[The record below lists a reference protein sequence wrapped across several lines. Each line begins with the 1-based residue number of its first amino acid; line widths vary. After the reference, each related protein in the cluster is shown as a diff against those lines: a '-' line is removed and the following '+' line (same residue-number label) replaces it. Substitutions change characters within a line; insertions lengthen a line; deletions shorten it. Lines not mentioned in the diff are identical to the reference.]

1 MSININPI
9 ETYVPTIYVNNSEPD
24 LDETNLNHAEQALK
38 RVTDAANAAILALES
53 LDSAKIDAA
62 KIVNNLLATDTST
75 VLSGPMGKA
84 LGDRLTAAENL
95 LTKLNGDPLMGAY
108 IQNNVITEWLISRH
122 ASCGFISSSNS
133 SINFPA
139 SATHFFVAVTDFWSI
154 GIIAFPYGKN
164 ETTIYLGQYD
174 KGGKT
179 WRWIAK

>member
-1 MSININPI
+1 M
-9 ETYVPTIYVNNSEPD
+9 V
-24 LDETNLNHAEQALK
+24 
-38 RVTDAANAAILALES
+38 
-53 LDSAKIDAA
+53 
-62 KIVNNLLATDTST
+62 NLL
-75 VLSGPMGKA
+75 LS
-84 LGDRLTAAENL
+84 D
-95 LTKLNGDPLMGAY
+95 LNGDPLMGAY

-174 KGGKT
+174 EGGKT

>member
-95 LTKLNGDPLMGAY
+95 LTRLNGDPLMGAY

-174 KGGKT
+174 EGGKT

>member
-1 MSININPI
+1 M
-9 ETYVPTIYVNNSEPD
+9 V
-24 LDETNLNHAEQALK
+24 
-38 RVTDAANAAILALES
+38 
-53 LDSAKIDAA
+53 
-62 KIVNNLLATDTST
+62 NLL
-75 VLSGPMGKA
+75 LS
-84 LGDRLTAAENL
+84 D
-95 LTKLNGDPLMGAY
+95 LNGDPLMGAY

>member
-95 LTKLNGDPLMGAY
+95 LTKLNGEMKQDSFNLENKPVEQTDLNAIYSGVHRYSNLSKNIPSAY
-108 IQNNVITEWLISRH
+108 N
-122 ASCGFISSSNS
+122 GY
-133 SINFPA
+133 
-139 SATHFFVAVTDFWSI
+139 
-154 GIIAFPYGKN
+154 IIVMKRGGG
-164 ETTIYLGQYD
+164 TLGQ
-174 KGGKT
+174 
-179 WRWIAK
+179 IALDDSGTLYSRVCNDLSWVSWK

>member
-1 MSININPI
+1 MARW
-9 ETYVPTIYVNNSEPD
+9 NSC
-24 LDETNLNHAEQALK
+24 LK
-38 RVTDAANAAILALES
+38 QIVTTRLFGLGIAIIVLPLSAIKNQKPCKLSLKTEAKSVLKANKYSQI
-53 LDSAKIDAA
+53 
-62 KIVNNLLATDTST
+62 T
-75 VLSGPMGKA
+75 MQ
-84 LGDRLTAAENL
+84 
-95 LTKLNGDPLMGAY
+95 NGDPLMGAY

-164 ETTIYLGQYD
+164 ETTLYLGQYD
-174 KGGKT
+174 EGGKT